1 MGSRG
6 SKTLLRGSAGLMTGL
21 AGDAARHAGPDL
33 RIEDGRIA
41 AIGRLDPRPGEAVID
56 CRDCVIYPGWVN
68 THHHL
73 FQSLLKGVP
82 AGMGLPLV
90 PWLSAV
96 PVAYRRF
103 VDEDMLRTAA
113 RIGIAEL
120 VLAGC
125 TTVADHHYAYW
136 PGMGFDASALLFDVA
151 SEFGVRFVLLRGF
164 ATQVRAVD
172 IDPPP
177 QAMPE
182 PLDSVLTSVERDVQ
196 RFHQTGGA
204 AMRKLVLAPT
214 TPTWSV
220 PADQLVPLARAA
232 RRLGIGL
239 HSHLSESL
247 DYVRYCQEVHGC
259 LPVEFCDRHEWLG
272 PDVFFAHLVHLQDNE
287 VRRLQHSGT
296 GMSHCP
302 QSNCRL
308 GSGIAPAPALS
319 ALGGRVSI
327 GVDGAASNE
336 AADMISEAHAAWLVH
351 RARDGAA
358 ATRVEDVVRWGSAGG
373 ADVLGLNEVGRI
385 ELGLQADLAVYGLDE
400 LRYAGLHDP
409 LIGPVAAGGA
419 GRLRHLFVGGRPVL
433 SQGRIPGL
441 DLGRLL
447 GDARRQVDRMRRG
460 MSG

>member
-1 MGSRG
+1 
-6 SKTLLRGSAGLMTGL
+6 MTGL

-214 TPTWSV
+214 TTPTWSV

-247 DYVRYCQEVHGC
+247 DYVRYCQ
-259 LPVEFCDRHEWLG
+259 
-272 PDVFFAHLVHLQDNE
+272 
-287 VRRLQHSGT
+287 
-296 GMSHCP
+296 
-302 QSNCRL
+302 
-308 GSGIAPAPALS
+308 
-319 ALGGRVSI
+319 
-327 GVDGAASNE
+327 
-336 AADMISEAHAAWLVH
+336 H
-351 RARDGAA
+351 RARLSAGRVLRPPRMAGPGRLLRPPGAPA
-358 ATRVEDVVRWGSAGG
+358 GHECGGCQQRHRHVPLPAEQLPAGLGHRTRAGAGG
-373 ADVLGLNEVGRI
+373 ARRASLDRCRRRGQQRSRRHDQRGPRR
-385 ELGLQADLAVYGLDE
+385 LA
-400 LRYAGLHDP
+400 RAP
-409 LIGPVAAGGA
+409 RARWGGGNA
-419 GRLRHLFVGGRPVL
+419 GRGRGALGQRWWRRRAGPERGRPHRARPA
-433 SQGRIPGL
+433 GRPGGL
-441 DLGRLL
+441 RTGRTALCRP
-447 GDARRQVDRMRRG
+447 A
-460 MSG
+460 

>member
-358 ATRVEDVVRWGSAGG
+358 A
-373 ADVLGLNEVGRI
+373 
-385 ELGLQADLAVYGLDE
+385 
-400 LRYAGLHDP
+400 
-409 LIGPVAAGGA
+409 
-419 GRLRHLFVGGRPVL
+419 
-433 SQGRIPGL
+433 
-441 DLGRLL
+441 
-447 GDARRQVDRMRRG
+447 
-460 MSG
+460 